1 MPVCCAVGGKVAW
14 SILMTEWTIRVA
26 DWLDEADQR
35 AIRAIR
41 EQVFIIEQNVPA
53 ELEWDGLDEEC
64 LHLLAIHPKH
74 GALATSRLYYDSHT
88 DQAHIGRMSVL
99 QDWRQQGIGK
109 AMLDSLIEH
118 ADMQQLGCL
127 ELNAQTHATHFYQK
141 SGFGIYGD
149 EFLDANIP
157 HYHMRRDKK

>member
-1 MPVCCAVGGKVAW
+1 MPVCYAVGGKVAW
-14 SILMTEWTIRVA
+14 STLMTEWTIRIA
-26 DWLDEADQR
+26 DWLDEADQT
-35 AIRAIR
+35 AIRSIR
-41 EQVFIIEQNVPA
+41 EQVFILEQDVPE

-64 LHLLAIHPKH
+64 LHLLATHPQH
-74 GALATSRLYYDSHT
+74 GALATARLCYDSHT
-88 DQAHIGRMSVL
+88 EHAHIGRMSVL

-127 ELNAQTHATHFYQK
+127 ELNAQTHATDFYQK
-141 SGFGIYGD
+141 SGFEICGD

-157 HYHMRRDKK
+157 HYRMQRHK